1 MKTTIPSF
9 IAGLVW
15 YCAVASVATAQSDGQ
30 YHSPDGSIILEQGD
44 ARDAV
49 ARGAAVSLETIL
61 REPSLKSRG
70 ELVGEKLELYKG
82 ALLYEL
88 RFVGFNGHMRFFHF
102 SASTGQ
108 PYRP

>member
-1 MKTTIPSF
+1 MNATMPSF
-9 IAGLVW
+9 IAGLAW

-30 YHSPDGSIILEQGD
+30 YHSPDCSIILEQRD
-44 ARDAV
+44 ARNAV
-49 ARGAAVSLETIL
+49 ARGAAVPLENIL

-82 ALLYEL
+82 VLLYEL

-102 SASTGQ
+102 AANTGR
-108 PYRP
+108 PYLP